1 MITIRITRIPFRR
14 TPCCLETCHEKDL
27 PADPD
32 GGVADG
38 CRPGATVGYLNRAI
52 FGPCLAAD
60 AAQWRQVRQV
70 VAFANIKLD

>member
-1 MITIRITRIPFRR
+1 MYDNHTNHKNSFPQN
-14 TPCCLETCHEKDL
+14 PCCLETCHEKDL
-27 PADPD
+27 PAAPD

-60 AAQWRQVRQV
+60 VAQWRKV